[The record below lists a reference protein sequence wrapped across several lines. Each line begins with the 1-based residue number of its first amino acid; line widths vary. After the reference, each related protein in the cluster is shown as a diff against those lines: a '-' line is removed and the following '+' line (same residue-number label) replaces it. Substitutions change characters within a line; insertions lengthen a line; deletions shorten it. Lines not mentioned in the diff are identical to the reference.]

1 MTAIIEPD
9 RGQLGILQAMLHGS
23 VAFTTM
29 DELNAHLEVTPHEFA
44 VVIGPSVSSGDAV
57 DLAQW
62 ARIQRPDLGVILLR
76 NTVGSDDL
84 AMALRSGMREVV
96 GAKDLAG
103 VTTAVARVRSVASAI
118 GQTLMSEAQAAADAV
133 KAQLA
138 DEAAAARAAA
148 EAPKG
153 KLFTVFSTKGGVGK
167 SLVAT
172 NVAVSIADAGQ
183 SVCLVDLDINSGD
196 VAIMLQLS
204 PSRTITDLVG
214 FNGVIDEGAVES
226 ILTKYSDNLSIVA
239 APVRLD
245 SPDEASADDIGKL
258 LDALKY
264 RFDIVVVDTSGVF
277 DDEALA
283 ALDRSDTIILVGTLD
298 IPALKGLKVATST
311 LDLLNYP
318 RETWRFVLNRNDG
331 KVGLSASEYESTLG
345 LKADVSMVSSHEVL
359 AAVNR
364 GEPLVRAYASHPNSK
379 AINAFSRSLAGA
391 SSATGDSAAGRRSS
405 GSRLRLRKS

>member
-29 DELNAHLEVTPHEFA
+29 DELNAHLQVTPHEFA
-44 VVIGPSVSSGDAV
+44 VVIGPSVSAGDAV

-76 NTVGSDDL
+76 HNVGSDDL

-118 GQTLMSEAQAAADAV
+118 GQTLMSEAQAAAEAV

-153 KLFTVFSTKGGVGK
+153 KLYTVFSTKGGVGK

-172 NVAVSIADAGQ
+172 NVAVSLADSGQ
-183 SVCLVDLDINSGD
+183 DVCLVDLDINSGD

-204 PSRTITDLVG
+204 PSRTITDLVA

-245 SPDEASADDIGKL
+245 TPDQASADDIGKL

-264 RFDIVVVDTSGVF
+264 RFDVVVVDTSGVF

-283 ALDRSDTIILVGTLD
+283 ALDRSDKIILVGTLD

-345 LKADVSMVSSHEVL
+345 LKADASMVSSHEVL

-364 GEPLVRAYASHPNSK
+364 GEPLVRAYANHPNSK
-379 AINAFSRSLAGA
+379 AINAFSRSLAGT
-391 SSATGDSAAGRRSS
+391 SSDTGDSAAVRRSS
-405 GSRLRLRKS
+405 GARLRLRKS